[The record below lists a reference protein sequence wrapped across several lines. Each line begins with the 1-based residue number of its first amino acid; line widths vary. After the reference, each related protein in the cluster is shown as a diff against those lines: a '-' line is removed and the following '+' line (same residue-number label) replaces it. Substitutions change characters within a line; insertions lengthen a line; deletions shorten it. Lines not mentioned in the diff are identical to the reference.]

1 MLRALKKRHWSE
13 KFSAS
18 EILHN
23 IQRPRSAV
31 PSSSH
36 LHLSRRFIHSCRS
49 WHSTPSS
56 SISANLDEG
65 HIPVLQRPQ
74 RPRSTPRSRTSSM
87 IVPKEMDGG
96 GRQWPFSHR
105 PRLLLILV
113 IRPLFFSAF
122 STAPCLPCF
131 IQAALLRL
139 LREEEPPRRQRS
151 QTNPILPSSSVAVI
165 YARQTCSVTLSSP
178 RFRPLLVYFGWHAQR
193 GAHSRSAAASCLAP
207 AAAGARAGRRLT

>member
-1 MLRALKKRHWSE
+1 MSQLALHSVFVHLC
-13 KFSAS
+13 KFGR
-18 EILHN
+18 
-23 IQRPRSAV
+23 RPH
-31 PSSSH
+31 P
-36 LHLSRRFIHSCRS
+36 
-49 WHSTPSS
+49 
-56 SISANLDEG
+56 
-65 HIPVLQRPQ
+65 RP
-74 RPRSTPRSRTSSM
+74 PKTATASTPRSRTSSM

-96 GRQWPFSHR
+96 GQRPFLHR

-178 RFRPLLVYFGWHAQR
+178 RFRPLLVYFGWYAQR